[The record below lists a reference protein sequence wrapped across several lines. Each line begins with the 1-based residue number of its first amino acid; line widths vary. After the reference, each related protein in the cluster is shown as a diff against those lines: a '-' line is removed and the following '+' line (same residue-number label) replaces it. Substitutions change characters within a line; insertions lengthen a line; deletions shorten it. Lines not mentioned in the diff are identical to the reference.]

1 MYDKTKGVW
10 RTINGAKVFI
20 VNGLSVEES
29 IKLREIEDAKN
40 ESLTELEEKLA
51 HSIDEASDKVPITPI
66 TEEAIQKVGVI
77 SIPGYTENECA
88 FIAEQHKELL
98 RYARDNNDNEEVAFV
113 FRKDLSDR
121 KIITGGDK
129 IIDLGS
135 SLSGKGDDLVIL
147 HNHPR
152 NGSFSKTDID
162 EYFNNAVIKTISI
175 VKNNGYVEII
185 TKLSAISSKDLFI
198 TKERYQRKLAPH
210 KTDAEYKKMIPKLL
224 AHLERKG
231 GIIWKK

>member
-1 MYDKTKGVW
+1 M
-10 RTINGAKVFI
+10 
-20 VNGLSVEES
+20 
-29 IKLREIEDAKN
+29 
-40 ESLTELEEKLA
+40 
-51 HSIDEASDKVPITPI
+51 
-66 TEEAIQKVGVI
+66 
-77 SIPGYTENECA
+77 
-88 FIAEQHKELL
+88 L
-98 RYARDNNDNEEVAFV
+98 RYARDKNGNKEVAFV

-121 KIITGGDK
+121 KIINGGEK

-152 NGSFSKTDID
+152 NSSFSKTDID
-162 EYFNNAVIKTISI
+162 EYFNNTAIKTISI

-198 TKERYQRKLAPH
+198 KKERYQRKLAPH

-231 GIIWKK
+231 GYHMEEIIHGLDLPDEISERNNKILMKKYGLTEEDILKGLDEIEDETEDKKND